1 MDKSIGKES
10 DTTAANEPT
19 SPAVTAA
26 VGTTT
31 TLSGAPSAE
40 PLSTVGRRQSTADDT
55 RSRWYPPLPCPHAI
69 PQSEGLQHA
78 FCLCISFFKLS

>member
-40 PLSTVGRRQSTADDT
+40 PLSTVDVSLPQMTPAADGIHRCLVRT
-55 RSRWYPPLPCPHAI
+55 RYSSIFNSI
-69 PQSEGLQHA
+69 P
-78 FCLCISFFKLS
+78 